1 MQGLFRGRVQ
11 ECVTKKSKDGTK
23 VYPTVTLAISKP
35 DAGSLDCGVSAS
47 SNGLF
52 EKCMKLEDQMV
63 NAVVNI
69 REYEGRTFFDLV
81 SVEPLAMPGLAK

>member
-1 MQGLFRGRVQ
+1 MQGLFRGRIQ
-11 ECVTKKSKDGTK
+11 ECVSKKSRDGTK

-35 DAGSLDCGVSAS
+35 DSGSLDCGVSAA

-52 EKCMKLEDQMV
+52 EKCMKMEDQLV
-63 NAVVNI
+63 NAVINI

-81 SVEPLAMPGLAK
+81 SVEPLAVPGSIK